1 MNIDRILKKKAKEA
15 FFEFRKKTP
24 SLPLPKEK
32 HSQVRLFTDEELH
45 QAIFLAQET
54 VREFPDKNNRSFLTR
69 LYKERKR
76 REV

>member
-1 MNIDRILKKKAKEA
+1 MNIDRVLAKKAKEA

-24 SLPLPKEK
+24 SLPLPKENYEK
-32 HSQVRLFTDEELH
+32 IKDFTDKELSD
-45 QAIFLAQET
+45 AIFLTQEMT
-54 VREFPDKNNRSFLTR
+54 REFPIQRHYSYLTR